1 MAIAVTAS
9 VNISQN
15 DNSVAVSAA
24 VSNTKI
30 EPAGQTP
37 SGAPIQQDTPAAG
50 EASARGSDEQQQSTT
65 RENQNKHKLS
75 VAKHISI
82 HYRRASAPA
91 RRGGRSGTIPRGMC
105 VSAIIRS
112 LPQHSHSMRRN
123 HDGNARSGAAF
134 TGASASGSS
143 GSGFGLHTPGSHGS
157 SSLPGN
163 TPVRQGR
170 EPGETGI
177 ERAPAGGPGLEVSA
191 SSASPDQCCCPL
203 RIGDQRAPG
212 GCMRLAWRPLADGVR
227 LTI

>member
-1 MAIAVTAS
+1 MPIAVTAS

-91 RRGGRSGTIPRGMC
+91 R
-105 VSAIIRS
+105 ADAQS
-112 LPQHSHSMRRN
+112 L
-123 HDGNARSGAAF
+123 
-134 TGASASGSS
+134 ASRLAS
-143 GSGFGLHTPGSHGS
+143 SGFGTPRLLTTGGGVASPVVRFFFKEDAEGVALLVDALRS
-157 SSLPGN
+157 RDGN
-163 TPVRQGR
+163 W
-170 EPGETGI
+170 
-177 ERAPAGGPGLEVSA
+177 RAEDCRSYRHKPPAGTIEVWPHA
-191 SSASPDQCCCPL
+191 
-203 RIGDQRAPG
+203 
-212 GCMRLAWRPLADGVR
+212 
-227 LTI
+227 